1 GETAIY
7 VVDDKGA
14 VHLQTSFPTDGEA
27 IMQVLK
33 PFLAR
38 LRRVGHEVGSLSPWL
53 HPELVKRGLPAA
65 GAPARQVHV
74 FFTKNAR
81 SGGLNDEGH
90 RHALGARLRCFSLI
104 HNRPAEILS
113 RESPPEI
120 PFWRQ
125 WIIRWPRGNPQARS
139 RPIVEGCM
147 ADGSFHCGA
156 LRQLSSNI
164 AMPEAGV
171 VHPIAFVSSPLFRGD
186 LRRHAEDCLRLQEFG
201 KGMVAPFAAVA

>member
-1 GETAIY
+1 MRSIQ
-7 VVDDKGA
+7 DHSIQD
-14 VHLQTSFPTDGEA
+14 
-27 IMQVLK
+27 
-33 PFLAR
+33 LA
-38 LRRVGHEVGSLSPWL
+38 
-53 HPELVKRGLPAA
+53 GLPDSALSERARSSVVA

-139 RPIVEGCM
+139 RPIVEGC
-147 ADGSFHCGA
+147 
-156 LRQLSSNI
+156 
-164 AMPEAGV
+164 
-171 VHPIAFVSSPLFRGD
+171 
-186 LRRHAEDCLRLQEFG
+186 RRT
-201 KGMVAPFAAVA
+201 APFIVALCGNYLRTLRCRKRASSIPSLSCLHLYSAATCDV